1 MTPRRERKGLLDGSP
16 QPATGLT
23 STVMIAEGLVPSRS
37 SPRMPTIRGADI
49 VARTLDAAG
58 FTTIFTL
65 SGNHIMP
72 LFDAAIGTRLK
83 LIHVRHE
90 AAAVHMADAWGR
102 LTGQCG
108 IVWVSGGAGF
118 TNAAAAL
125 CTAMAGE
132 SPLVLLS
139 GHAGLREIGR
149 GAFQELRQADMAE
162 PVTKASWVA
171 RSAATLGTEL
181 AQAVRIALSG
191 RPGPVHLSLPFDLL
205 EDKVADAPTFWPGA
219 ADFEPQLQPLA
230 VDATKAISA
239 ALNGASRPLILPGPQ
254 LCHAGD
260 LALPRQLE
268 FALGIPVAP
277 MESPRGINDPRLGAF
292 AEVLRQADLIVLLGK
307 AHDFTLRFADAPFV
321 DADCRFIVIDADSAM
336 IERAK
341 REKGERLAL
350 SAVADAKPAA
360 NALLSGAPSAKHANA
375 AWLAEV
381 CGAIAYRPPAWD
393 TITSRESGKLHPVE
407 LCRALQA
414 TLAQHPNAVLIC
426 DGGEIGQW
434 PQAMLEPARRIIN
447 GPAGSIGSSI
457 PFAIAARAA
466 DPQAPVIAVM
476 GDGTFGFHMAEF
488 DTAVRYN
495 LPFVAVVGNDATWNA
510 EHQIQ
515 LREYGQNRTHGCEL
529 LPSRYDLVAQALGGH
544 GELVT
549 SAADLPAALARALAS
564 ANPACV
570 NVMIERVPA
579 PVIRRPTT
587 A

>member
-1 MTPRRERKGLLDGSP
+1 M
-16 QPATGLT
+16 
-23 STVMIAEGLVPSRS
+23 PSQ
-37 SPRMPTIRGADI
+37 IRGADI

-58 FTTIFTL
+58 LTTVFTL

-72 LFDAAIGTRLK
+72 LFDAAIGTRLR

-125 CTAMAGE
+125 CTAQAGE

-139 GHAGLREIGR
+139 GHAGLQEVGR

-162 PVTKASWVA
+162 PVTKASRVA

-181 AQAVRIALSG
+181 AEAVRIAQSG

-205 EDKVADAPTFWPGA
+205 EEKVADAPALWPGA
-219 ADFEPQLQPLA
+219 VDFEPQPQPLA
-230 VDATKAISA
+230 AEATSAIAA
-239 ALNGASRPLILPGPQ
+239 ALKRASRPLILVGPH
-254 LCHAGD
+254 LCHSGD
-260 LALPRQLE
+260 VALLEQLE
-268 FALGIPVAP
+268 AALGIPVAP

-321 DADCRFIVIDADSAM
+321 DAACRFIAIDADAAM

-341 REKGERLAL
+341 REKGERLAF
-350 SAVADAKPAA
+350 SAIADAKPAA
-360 NALLSGAPSAKHANA
+360 NALIAGAPGAKHTNA
-375 AWLAEV
+375 AWLREV
-381 CGAIAYRPPAWD
+381 RAAIAHRPPAWE
-393 TITSRESGKLHPVE
+393 SQSAREPGKLHPVE
-407 LCRALQA
+407 LCRALRSVF
-414 TLAQHPNAVLIC
+414 AQHPDAVLVC

-466 DPQAPVIAVM
+466 DPNAPVIAVM

-488 DTAVRYN
+488 DTAVRCN

-515 LREYGQNRTHGCEL
+515 LREYGPNRVHGCDL

-549 SAADLPAALARALAS
+549 RAADLPAALERALAS
-564 ANPACV
+564 GKPACV

-579 PVIRRPTT
+579 PVIRRS

>member
-1 MTPRRERKGLLDGSP
+1 MH
-16 QPATGLT
+16 
-23 STVMIAEGLVPSRS
+23 
-37 SPRMPTIRGADI
+37 IRGADV
-49 VARTLDAAG
+49 VARTLDVAG
-58 FTTIFTL
+58 LTTIFTL

-72 LFDAAIGTRLK
+72 LFDAAIGTRLR

-125 CTAMAGE
+125 CTAQAGE
-132 SPLVLLS
+132 APLVLLS
-139 GHAGLREIGR
+139 GHAGLKEIGC

-171 RSAATLGTEL
+171 RSVATLGTEL
-181 AQAVRIALSG
+181 AEAVRIACSG

-205 EDKVADAPTFWPGA
+205 EEKVADGPRLWPEAAVFERKVQALGGDAAASIMAALGA
-219 ADFEPQLQPLA
+219 A
-230 VDATKAISA
+230 
-239 ALNGASRPLILPGPQ
+239 GRPLILAGPQ

-260 LALPRQLE
+260 VTLLDS
-268 FALGIPVAP
+268 LGDKLGVPVVP

-292 AEVLRQADLIVLLGK
+292 AEVLRKADLIVLLGK
-307 AHDFTLRFADAPFV
+307 AHDFTLRFGDPPFV
-321 DADCRFIVIDADSAM
+321 DAACEFIAIDADAAM

-341 REKGERLAL
+341 RAKGERLAF
-350 SAVADAKPAA
+350 STIADAKPAA
-360 NALLSGAPSAKHANA
+360 QALIAGAPSVQHASV
-375 AWLAEV
+375 AWLSEV
-381 CGAIAYRPPAWD
+381 RGAIAYRPPAWD
-393 TITSRESGKLHPVE
+393 TLTSREPGKLHPVE
-407 LCRALQA
+407 LCRALQPTFA
-414 TLAQHPNAVLIC
+414 RHPNAVLVC

-434 PQAMLEPARRIIN
+434 PQAMLTPARRIIN

-466 DPQAPVIAVM
+466 ESQAPVIAVM

-488 DTAVRYN
+488 DTAVRCN

-515 LREYGQNRTHGCEL
+515 LREYGPNRTHGCDL
-529 LPSRYDLVAQALGGH
+529 LPSRYDLVVKALGGH

-549 SAADLPAALARALAS
+549 SAADLGLALERAIAS
-564 ANPACV
+564 GKPACV

-579 PVIRRPTT
+579 PVIRRSAPG
-587 A
+587 

>member
-1 MTPRRERKGLLDGSP
+1 
-16 QPATGLT
+16 
-23 STVMIAEGLVPSRS
+23 
-37 SPRMPTIRGADI
+37 MPTIRGADI

-58 FTTIFTL
+58 LTTIFTL

-72 LFDAAIGTRLK
+72 LFDAAIGTRLR

-102 LTGQCG
+102 LTGKCG

-125 CTAMAGE
+125 CTAQAGE

-139 GHAGLREIGR
+139 GHAGLKEVGR

-171 RSAATLGTEL
+171 HSAATLGTEL
-181 AQAVRIALSG
+181 AQAVRIAQSG

-205 EDKVADAPTFWPGA
+205 EEKIEDRPELWPA
-219 ADFEPQLQPLA
+219 AAAFALQAQPL
-230 VDATKAISA
+230 DAHATATVLA
-239 ALNGASRPLILPGPQ
+239 ALGEAQRPLVLAGPQ
-254 LCHAGD
+254 LCHAGN
-260 LALPRQLE
+260 LALLQQLE
-268 FALGIPVAP
+268 DALGVQVVP

-292 AEVLRQADLIVLLGK
+292 AEVLRHADLIVLLGK
-307 AHDFTLRFADAPFV
+307 AHDFTLRFADPPFV
-321 DADCRFIVIDADSAM
+321 DAACVFIAIDADAAM

-341 REKGERLAL
+341 REKGERLDL
-350 SAVADAKPAA
+350 SAIADAKPAA
-360 NALLSGAPSAKHANA
+360 NALIAGAASAKHVNA
-375 AWLAEV
+375 AWLSEV
-381 CGAIAYRPPAWD
+381 RVAIAYRPPTWD
-393 TITSRESGKLHPVE
+393 TLTSREHGKLHPVE
-407 LCRALQA
+407 LCRALQPIFA
-414 TLAQHPNAVLIC
+414 KHPGAVLVC

-466 DPQAPVIAVM
+466 HPNAPVIAVM

-488 DTAVRYN
+488 DTAVRCN

-515 LREYGQNRTHGCEL
+515 LREYGPERAHGCDL

-549 SAADLPAALARALAS
+549 SAAELGPALERALGS
-564 ANPACV
+564 GKPACV

-579 PVIRRPTT
+579 PVIRRP
-587 A
+587 AAA